1 MSPRGGECVAPLM
14 VGLIGYKIGRQ
25 CTERT
30 EHGKIK
36 EESPEFRGRNGAV
49 TKADFE

>member
-1 MSPRGGECVAPLM
+1 MSPRGGECLAPLM

-30 EHGKIK
+30 EHEKIK
-36 EESPEFRGRNGAV
+36 RNPQSLGEEMEQ
-49 TKADFE
+49 